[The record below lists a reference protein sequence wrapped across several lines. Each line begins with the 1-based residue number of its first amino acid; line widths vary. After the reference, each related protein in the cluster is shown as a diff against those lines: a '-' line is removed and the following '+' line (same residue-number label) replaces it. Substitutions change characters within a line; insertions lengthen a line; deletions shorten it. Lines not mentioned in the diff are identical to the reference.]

1 MVPQPHPPP
10 NRRILPPPTKKE
22 TNSLTWPLT
31 CYQSSSGSSLSV
43 SRNALLD
50 VLRDRDGDQNWTNLL
65 TVIPDKK
72 VY

>member
-1 MVPQPHPPP
+1 MASDL
-10 NRRILPPPTKKE
+10 LP
-22 TNSLTWPLT
+22 
-31 CYQSSSGSSLSV
+31 GSSLSV

-50 VLRDRDGDQNWTNLL
+50 VLRDRDGGQNWTNLL

>member
-1 MVPQPHPPP
+1 MAYDL
-10 NRRILPPPTKKE
+10 LPVQ
-22 TNSLTWPLT
+22 LWLL
-31 CYQSSSGSSLSV
+31 SLSV

-50 VLRDRDGDQNWTNLL
+50 VLRDRDGGQNWTNLL

>member
-1 MVPQPHPPP
+1 MV
-10 NRRILPPPTKKE
+10 
-22 TNSLTWPLT
+22 SDPLT
-31 CYQSSSGSSLSV
+31 VQFWLLSLSL

-50 VLRDRDGDQNWTNLL
+50 VLRDRDGGQNWTNLL